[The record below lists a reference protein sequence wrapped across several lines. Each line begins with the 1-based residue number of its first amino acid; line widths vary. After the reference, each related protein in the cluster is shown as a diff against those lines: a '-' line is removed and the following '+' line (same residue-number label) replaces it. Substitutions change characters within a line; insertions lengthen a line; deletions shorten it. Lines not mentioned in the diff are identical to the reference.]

1 MMSLLFAIFN
11 SVFTVAAARIELPV
25 QHSLDP
31 FAFDRSCFLKLYFK
45 IVVYFH
51 LGLHSK
57 EDKNKRDVVIFLT
70 LTSKISNGLFV

>member
-25 QHSLDP
+25 QHLLDP

>member
-1 MMSLLFAIFN
+1 MLSLLFAIFN
-11 SVFTVAAARIELPV
+11 PVFTVATARIELPV

>member
-1 MMSLLFAIFN
+1 MLSLLFAIFN

-57 EDKNKRDVVIFLT
+57 EDKNKRDDVIFLT